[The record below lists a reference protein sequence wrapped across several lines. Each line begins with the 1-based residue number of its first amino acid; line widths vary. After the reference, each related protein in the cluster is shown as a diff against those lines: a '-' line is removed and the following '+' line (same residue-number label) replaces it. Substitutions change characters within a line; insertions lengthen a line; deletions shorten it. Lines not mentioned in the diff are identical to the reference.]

1 MVTRCAY
8 IFLDEAG
15 NFDFSVNGTRYFV
28 LTSVSMCRPFLAFHA
43 LDDYKHDCLEAG
55 RNLEHFH
62 CSHDR
67 VEVRN
72 SLFDLIA
79 DHLDDMRIDCLVVE
93 KSKIDLALQETVRF
107 YPEMLGHLLKFVLP
121 RELDANANEVI
132 VITDTIPIN
141 KMRRA
146 VIEKAVRTTLTR
158 MLPSGMKYRVLHHQS
173 RSHYGLQVAD
183 YCCWQFFANGRQGKY
198 LGTTASGRR
207 CIMSS
212 IFYAQEWNIKPIDG
226 CKKMTPPTTPLVES
240 ARLEHLSSGGN
251 LLLSG

>member
-28 LTSVSMCRPFLAFHA
+28 LTSVSMCRPFPAFHA

-121 RELDANANEVI
+121 RELNANANEVI

-146 VIEKAVRTTLTR
+146 VEKAVRTTLTR

-183 YCCWQFFANGRQGKY
+183 YCCWA
-198 LGTTASGRR
+198 
-207 CIMSS
+207 
-212 IFYAQEWNIKPIDG
+212 IFRKWQTGEISWYDRIRSAVHNEFDILHAG
-226 CKKMTPPTTPLVES
+226 VE
-240 ARLEHLSSGGN
+240 H
-251 LLLSG
+251 